1 MACSSDLP
9 QSHPLLEDASARPA
23 RRQAWRRETRVELL
37 RARDALPAE
46 AHRSRSDRILETLDV
61 LFATFGS
68 MQGVLVGVY
77 WPIRRE
83 VDVTAFVQR
92 LVAQGAAAALPVV
105 VGKGQPLQFRRWQPG
120 DPLEKG
126 TYGIPQPLA
135 TPAALAGHPPATPAV
150 EPAVLLIPLVGF
162 DAACFRLG
170 YGGGF
175 YDRTLGTFRKKPL
188 TIGIGFELA
197 RLETIYPRPCDVAMD
212 YIVTEAGVTTR
223 KSPDSQT

>member
-9 QSHPLLEDASARPA
+9 ESHPLREDASAQQA
-23 RRQAWRRETRVELL
+23 RRQVWRRETRAALL

-46 AHRSRSDRILETLDV
+46 AHRAQSDRILERLDV

-68 MQGVLVGVY
+68 MQGVLVGAY

-83 VDVTAFVQR
+83 VDVSPFVEW

-126 TYGIPQPLA
+126 TYDIPQPPA
-135 TPAALAGHPPATPAV
+135 TPAVQPATPAV

-175 YDRTLGTFRKKPL
+175 YDRALGTFRRRPM

-197 RLETIYPRPCDVAMD
+197 RLETIQPQPYDVAMD
-212 YIVTEAGVTTR
+212 YIVTEAGLTTR
-223 KSPDSQT
+223 KPIDSQT